1 MIKLSQRLKLVASF
15 VPDNSCVI
23 DVGCDH
29 AHLGIFLCE
38 AKENIKVLES
48 DVNPNPL
55 KIAKENIRAYQME
68 DKIEVVLKDGINDLE
83 NFIDTVIVSGM
94 GGILM
99 SEIINN
105 KENLGNVKTLILSP
119 NNEFQTVRAT
129 LKKIGFKIEEEKLIT
144 EKKQTYL
151 VIKAVKGKGRYDNFF
166 GTLKNNDIET
176 IFYYTKILN
185 ENTRI
190 LKRIPKTKVIKI
202 IKLKKENRRIKNFLE
217 KRP

>member
-1 MIKLSQRLKLVASF
+1 MVASF
-15 VPDNSCVI
+15 VNDDSYVI

-38 AKENIKVLES
+38 NRKNIKVIES

-55 KIAKENIRAYQME
+55 KIARDNIKKYHFENQ
-68 DKIEVVLKDGINDLE
+68 IEVIEKDGINDLDKK
-83 NFIDTVIVSGM
+83 IDTVVISGM

-105 KENLGNVKTLILSP
+105 KDNLTHVKTLILSP
-119 NNEFQTVRAT
+119 NNEFPTVRRT
-129 LKKIGFKIEEEKLIT
+129 LKKIGFTIQKEKLIT

-151 VIKAVKGKGRYDNFF
+151 VIKAVKGNGTFDNFF
-166 GTLKNNDIET
+166 GTLKNNDLENIY
-176 IFYYTKILN
+176 YYTKILN
-185 ENTRI
+185 ENTKI
-190 LKRIPKTKVIKI
+190 LKHIPKNYIIKT
-202 IKLKKENRRIKNFLE
+202 IKLKRENRRIKNFLE